1 MTDIPTIGGQ
11 PTRGEAY
18 AKLLHHPLREAQNMA
33 AVLSHLHNTG
43 EGNRADQ
50 LHAQGWLGIEELI
63 RRMAGQITKLAMR
76 SFQ

>member
-18 AKLLHHPLREAQNMA
+18 AKLLHHLREAQNMA
-33 AVLSHLHNTG
+33 AVLSHLHNT